1 MTEPAH
7 QRREAADTLTL
18 LQQHLS
24 ASLHR
29 CEERAREVVL
39 GGDDSTTQLLAPT
52 LRRGG
57 KKIRP
62 MLVLLSADA
71 FHGSRDLAIEVA
83 TAAEL
88 IHMATLLH
96 DDVVDNAAT
105 RRGNPTLHSLWGNRL
120 AVLGGDYVLAQA
132 LALLLATGDLRLVR
146 SMANTVALM
155 GEGEI
160 MQTFRLYDT
169 ASGEDDYYACIR
181 RKTAVLMACCCEMG
195 ASLAGASEAGID
207 NLRAYGMAVG
217 MAFQIIDDLLDYA
230 GDQAT
235 VGKPVASDLL
245 EGNLTLPVVHA
256 MRGRDG
262 EWIRAMV
269 EERSLTPERV
279 AQVAEAVRRGGSLD
293 YAYHVAEGFVR
304 EALEA
309 LHQVPASPATEWLG
323 SLATYLLSR
332 DF

>member
-1 MTEPAH
+1 MTQPAR
-7 QRREAADTLTL
+7 QRREAADTLSL
-18 LQQHLS
+18 LHQHLS
-24 ASLHR
+24 AQLQR

-39 GGDDSTTQLLAPT
+39 GGDESTSQLLSPA

-62 MLVLLSADA
+62 ILVLLSSDA
-71 FHGSRDLAIEVA
+71 FHGPTGPAIEVA

-105 RRGNPTLHSLWGNRL
+105 RRGNPTLHSVWGNRL

-132 LALLLATGDLRLVR
+132 LQLLLASGDLRLVR
-146 SMANTVALM
+146 AMASTVALM

-169 ASGEDDYYACIR
+169 ESGEDDYFACIR
-181 RKTAVLMACCCEMG
+181 RKTAVLMSCCCEMG
-195 ASLAGASEAGID
+195 GLVAGAPEPAVQSLA
-207 NLRAYGMAVG
+207 AYGMAVG
-217 MAFQIIDDLLDYA
+217 MAFQVVDDLLDYV

-245 EGNLTLPVVHA
+245 EGNLTLPVIHA

-262 EWIRAMV
+262 DWIRAMV

-279 AQVAEAVRRGGSLD
+279 AQVAEAVRRNGSLD
-293 YAYHVAEGFVR
+293 YAYRVAEGFVR
-304 EALEA
+304 EALA
-309 LHQVPASPATEWLG
+309 AVQQVPASPTTEWLK

-332 DF
+332 DY